1 MILIIKKLKIIRFEL
16 IIILSI
22 KILLSLHKL
31 NYIMLLIIKEN
42 KHLNS

>member
-31 NYIMLLIIKEN
+31 HYIMLLIIKKN
-42 KHLNS
+42 KDLKS